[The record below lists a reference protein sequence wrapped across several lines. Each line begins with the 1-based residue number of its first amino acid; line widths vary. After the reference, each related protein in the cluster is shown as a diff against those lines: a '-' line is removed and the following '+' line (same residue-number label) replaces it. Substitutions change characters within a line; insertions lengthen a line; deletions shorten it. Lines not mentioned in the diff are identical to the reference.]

1 MDDKKIIELFFARSE
16 QAIAEVKI
24 KYGGLCHEISF
35 NILRN
40 ESDVQ
45 ECTNDV
51 YLALW
56 NTIPPANPDPF
67 AAYIARFTRNQ
78 SIKRYHQNTAKKRNS
93 FYDVALEE
101 LENCI
106 PTGDSIED
114 LLDAEELALH
124 INFFLGTL
132 SKKNRII
139 FIRRYYFS
147 DSVSDIAKKM
157 KIDARK
163 VTLSLS
169 RSREKLRKYLA
180 AKGESI

>member
-1 MDDKKIIELFFARSE
+1 MDDNKIIELFFARSE
-16 QAIAEVKI
+16 QAITEIKM

-45 ECTNDV
+45 ECTNDI

-56 NTIPPANPDPF
+56 DTIPPAKPDPL
-67 AAYIARFTRNQ
+67 AAYIARITRNQ
-78 SIKRYHQNTAKKRNS
+78 AIKRYHQNTAKKRNS

-106 PTGDSIED
+106 PTEDSIED
-114 LLDAEELALH
+114 LLDAKELALY
-124 INFFLGTL
+124 INHFLSTL

-169 RSREKLRKYLA
+169 RSREKLRKYLFT
-180 AKGESI
+180 KGVSI